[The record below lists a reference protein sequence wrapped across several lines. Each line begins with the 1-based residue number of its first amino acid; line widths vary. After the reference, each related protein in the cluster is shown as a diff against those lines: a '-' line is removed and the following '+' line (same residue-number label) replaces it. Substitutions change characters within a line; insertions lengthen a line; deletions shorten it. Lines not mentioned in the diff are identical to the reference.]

1 MNETRQAPG
10 PSDLA
15 EIYYA
20 PAEVFE
26 RRRNGGFWLPLI
38 VLVVASVV
46 IFYATRNLMQPV
58 FDAEWARAAAKMREQ
73 NPQISPEQFEQSRGM
88 MQSFAVVGVVMG
100 AFLGPLLA
108 GLILW
113 IVCKFAGVRESLTA
127 AMTVMVFSF
136 YPWLVE
142 GIVNAIQAAFLTE
155 ESITSRY
162 SLSLGPARFLEGAS
176 QSTLALVGHID
187 LFTIWTAVLIAIG
200 VRVTGGATRNQA
212 IAVAAAMWVIGALPT
227 FLTAR

>member
-73 NPQISPEQFEQSRGM
+73 NPQISPSSSSR
-88 MQSFAVVGVVMG
+88 A
-100 AFLGPLLA
+100 A
-108 GLILW
+108 G
-113 IVCKFAGVRESLTA
+113 
-127 AMTVMVFSF
+127 
-136 YPWLVE
+136 
-142 GIVNAIQAAFLTE
+142 
-155 ESITSRY
+155 
-162 SLSLGPARFLEGAS
+162 
-176 QSTLALVGHID
+176 
-187 LFTIWTAVLIAIG
+187 
-200 VRVTGGATRNQA
+200 
-212 IAVAAAMWVIGALPT
+212 
-227 FLTAR
+227 